1 MNSKTAPIAES
12 GIPGSNVVRTFT
24 FKWQTLLILAL
35 MWGFLNLGVGFYG
48 GSIVPPQPS
57 LPSRLSGIA
66 LSLIGL
72 ERESERPVDF
82 SLLREATTT
91 LQQEFVRELPDA
103 QELNNAA
110 IKGVIESLDDPYTY
124 WLSPDS
130 AKLAA
135 ESNQGKFG
143 GIGARV
149 EWDEDLSVVRLLEV
163 FPDSPAKAG
172 ELQAG
177 DLIKEVNGESVS
189 ELGMTATIIRVRGP
203 IDTEVELQV
212 QRDSQVFEVILT
224 RAIIETNVLDYRML
238 GPEESIGFLQFHT
251 FVDGSGDQ
259 LVEALDEMLAV
270 GMEAL
275 ILDLR
280 GNSGGFLTEAVQV
293 AGIFGGQQLVV
304 TQRYR
309 DGTLQEHFSEQEV
322 LLPVGMP
329 LAVVVDSESASAS
342 ELVAGAIQ
350 DWGLGPL
357 IGVKTFGKGSAQT
370 RHPLSDKSELRVTS
384 SLWYT
389 PLDRSI
395 QDAGLEPDITA
406 AGGLEDFDKGV
417 DLPFDVALD
426 YVVSSMK

>member
-1 MNSKTAPIAES
+1 MSSNTAPIAES
-12 GIPGSNVVRTFT
+12 GIPESNVIRTFT

-35 MWGFLNLGVGFYG
+35 MWGLLNLGVGFYG
-48 GSIVPPQPS
+48 GYILPSQTS
-57 LPSRLSGIA
+57 LPSRLSGVA
-66 LSLIGL
+66 LSLIGQ
-72 ERESERPVDF
+72 EGESERPVDF

-130 AKLAA
+130 ARLAA
-135 ESNQGKFG
+135 ESNQGRFG

-149 EWDEDLSVVRLLEV
+149 EWDEDLSMVRLLEV
-163 FPDSPAKAG
+163 FPDSPAKVG

-177 DLIKEVNGESVS
+177 DLIKKVNGESVS

-203 IDTEVELQV
+203 IDTQVELQV
-212 QRDSQVFEVILT
+212 ERDSQVFDVILV

-259 LVEALDEMLAV
+259 LAEALDEMLAV

-275 ILDLR
+275 VLDLR

-304 TQRYR
+304 TQRHR
-309 DGTLQEHFSEQEV
+309 DGTLQEHFSEQEA
-322 LLPVGMP
+322 LLPAGMP

-357 IGVKTFGKGSAQT
+357 IGEKTFGKGSAQT

-395 QDAGLEPDITA
+395 QEAGLEPDITV
-406 AGGLEDFDKGV
+406 AGGLEDFDNGV

-426 YVVSSMK
+426 YVVSSTK